1 MARETKTA
9 MTPQKFIICL
19 LVLLTQ
25 SFAGPANAEVY
36 GSGWYREVQASVAH
50 ESNLS
55 RGYGPY
61 QKITDTV
68 TSLTIGAGY
77 AGMASDHLR
86 YTLSGYAGY
95 SRHEAVGGL
104 SRTSL
109 AFAGSMIFQPNLRYE
124 NLWYS
129 TAINLRRLNYRDSA
143 ARDGYQ
149 ADGVLSVHRRL
160 GMGAVGRLGY
170 RYIKHLAADRSTAQ
184 ALDRAVF
191 DVARQQLFI
200 GVDYTLADAV
210 YLVAEYAYSRGDLTH
225 SAPGPN
231 DPDFAYSV
239 RTSDPVFDRCNLAT
253 CPQWW
258 AYRSAARVQSL
269 DLGLVTSLAGINYD
283 LSARYAAVR
292 GNGGGQYANWSL
304 QLGAV
309 WDF

>member
-1 MARETKTA
+1 VARETKTA
-9 MTPQKFIICL
+9 MTQQQFITCL
-19 LVLLTQ
+19 VVLLCQ
-25 SFAGPANAEVY
+25 SFAGLANAEVY

-55 RGYGPY
+55 RAYGPY

-104 SRTSL
+104 SRASL
-109 AFAGSMIFQPNLRYE
+109 AFAGSMVYQPNLRYE

-129 TAINLRRLNYRDSA
+129 TAFNLRRLDYRDSA

-149 ADGVLSVHRRL
+149 ADGALSVHRRL

-170 RYIKHLAADRSTAQ
+170 RYIKHLAADRSAAR
-184 ALDRAVF
+184 ALDRSVF
-191 DVARQQLFI
+191 DVTRQQLFI
-200 GVDYTLADAV
+200 GADYTLADAV
-210 YLVAEYAYSRGDLTH
+210 YLVAEYGYSSGDITH
-225 SAPGPN
+225 SAPGSN
-231 DPDFAYSV
+231 DPGFSYSV
-239 RTSDPVFDRCNLAT
+239 RTPDPVFDRCRLAT

-258 AYRSAARVQSL
+258 AYRSAAKVQSL

-283 LSARYAAVR
+283 LSARYADAR
-292 GNGGGQYANWSL
+292 GNGGGHYTNWSL